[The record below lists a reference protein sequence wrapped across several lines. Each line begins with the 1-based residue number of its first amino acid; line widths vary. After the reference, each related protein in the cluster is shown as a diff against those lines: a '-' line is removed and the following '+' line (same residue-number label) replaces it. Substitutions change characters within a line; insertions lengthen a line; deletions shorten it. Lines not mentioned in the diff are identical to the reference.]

1 MTRVRT
7 SVPPLCVCVYDD
19 FVISSIYPKKE
30 KEEETLKDHRHIYV
44 SVGIWS
50 KLHWIEMETEK
61 KECKDEFETKM
72 NLRQLIIYR
81 Y

>member
-1 MTRVRT
+1 
-7 SVPPLCVCVYDD
+7 
-19 FVISSIYPKKE
+19 
-30 KEEETLKDHRHIYV
+30 
-44 SVGIWS
+44 
-50 KLHWIEMETEK
+50 METEK